1 MKFNDIKGTLCLR
14 NPFFIK
20 FFRNVKHMFNNVLIM
35 DLVHVRCLT
44 AEESS
49 AECAVMCR
57 KGSKM

>member
-1 MKFNDIKGTLCLR
+1 
-14 NPFFIK
+14 
-20 FFRNVKHMFNNVLIM
+20 MFNNVLIK
-35 DLVHVRCLT
+35 DLEHVRYLT